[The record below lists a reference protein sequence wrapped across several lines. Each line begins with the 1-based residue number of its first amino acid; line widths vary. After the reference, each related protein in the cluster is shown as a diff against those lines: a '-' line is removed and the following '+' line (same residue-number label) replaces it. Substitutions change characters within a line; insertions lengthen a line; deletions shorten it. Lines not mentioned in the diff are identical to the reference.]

1 MKKVA
6 RADGFL
12 LMNRLGLLTLGYFS
26 FVWLSIGRD
35 SDSARTSRSVPLC
48 GSFFYYY
55 YCKIIIILVPFSF
68 PVLLF
73 DWRVGPAVHCFR
85 LKRTHSVTIRR
96 ICRGE
101 TSPSVARRLVFD
113 KIIFSSPLKKPTDV
127 IHQAGSQKPQLSG
140 ALIRVDADRIPFHLV
155 RRRKKQASV
164 NLFKSFGFVLFL
176 FFGGTRLTFVAID
189 RYSDGLVLLRGCRHV
204 PVAEYLWQWLAG
216 SSQRARPNPTA
227 TLPITKTSALIFL
240 QHLTLLP
247 HHKYLFFLFSLWNS
261 SLMHSDCSRGW
272 ACGGHHSHPGGLSSS
287 AVYGNARPLRPEE
300 T

>member
-113 KIIFSSPLKKPTDV
+113 KIIFSSPLKKTNWCNSPGRQPAATVVWGIDP
-127 IHQAGSQKPQLSG
+127 S
-140 ALIRVDADRIPFHLV
+140 
-155 RRRKKQASV
+155 RRRQDS
-164 NLFKSFGFVLFL
+164 
-176 FFGGTRLTFVAID
+176 I
-189 RYSDGLVLLRGCRHV
+189 
-204 PVAEYLWQWLAG
+204 
-216 SSQRARPNPTA
+216 SSCPSE
-227 TLPITKTSALIFL
+227 KETSECKFI
-240 QHLTLLP
+240 
-247 HHKYLFFLFSLWNS
+247 
-261 SLMHSDCSRGW
+261 
-272 ACGGHHSHPGGLSSS
+272 
-287 AVYGNARPLRPEE
+287 
-300 T
+300 

>member
-176 FFGGTRLTFVAID
+176 FF
-189 RYSDGLVLLRGCRHV
+189 
-204 PVAEYLWQWLAG
+204 W
-216 SSQRARPNPTA
+216 
-227 TLPITKTSALIFL
+227 
-240 QHLTLLP
+240 
-247 HHKYLFFLFSLWNS
+247 WNS
-261 SLMHSDCSRGW
+261 SDVCCHRSILWWIGPAPRVS
-272 ACGGHHSHPGGLSSS
+272 
-287 AVYGNARPLRPEE
+287 ARPSRWIFMTMASRVQSTGTSQSDGNFADHED
-300 T
+300 